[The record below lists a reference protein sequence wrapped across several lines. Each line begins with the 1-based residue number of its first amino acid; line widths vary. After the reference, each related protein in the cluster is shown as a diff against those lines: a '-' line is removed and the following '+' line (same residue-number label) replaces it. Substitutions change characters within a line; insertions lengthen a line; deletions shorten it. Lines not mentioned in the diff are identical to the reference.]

1 MSEIVISMDERWIPD
16 IERGDKVATTRTKR
30 KGSVGDTFV
39 LNGRR
44 YVLTRILPQPLWAA
58 TGLYYG
64 SEGFRSADEF
74 RDALVSYYPDIDDS
88 TEVYIHFFREVAE

>member
-1 MSEIVISMDERWIPD
+1 MSEIVMSMDERWIPD
-16 IERGDKVATTRTKR
+16 IERGDKTATTRTKR

-44 YVLTRILPQPLWAA
+44 YVLTRVLPQPLWAA
-58 TGLYYG
+58 TGLFYE

-74 RDALVSYYPDIDDS
+74 KDALLSYYPDIDDG
-88 TEVYIHFFREVAE
+88 TVVYIHFFREAME